1 MPSIGLFFHPMM
13 HDYGLHVLCRKEKNA
28 VIAACH
34 FQDKKNHKFFLINF
48 RYSEY
53 RDEIDYD
60 ISDFYGCG
68 CPDTRARDFEADYD
82 QKVKREVFAIDT
94 VSGKSDM
101 YEHIGEGIL
110 KAIEKSIKT
119 KERKR
124 INYAAAVETVKER
137 VAAVA
142 ATLAATA
149 AATAT
154 ESESDSDSDS
164 DEDEDEDKPSLPAT
178 LWGIFKSVLGGI

>member
-13 HDYGLHVLCRKEKNA
+13 HEYGLHVFCRKEKNT

-53 RDEIDYD
+53 RGDIDYD

-68 CPDTRARDFEADYD
+68 CPDTSARDLDVDYD
-82 QKVKREVFAIDT
+82 HEIEPTVFAIET
-94 VSGKSDM
+94 VSGKTDM
-101 YEHIGEGIL
+101 YSHIGEGIL

-119 KERKR
+119 KERKH
-124 INYAAAVETVKER
+124 INYAAAVATVKEK
-137 VAAVA
+137 VANVSVDASS
-142 ATLAATA
+142 TDY
-149 AATAT
+149 
-154 ESESDSDSDS
+154 DSDNL
-164 DEDEDEDKPSLPAT
+164 LPAT
-178 LWGIFKSVLGGI
+178 LWGIFKNALGGI